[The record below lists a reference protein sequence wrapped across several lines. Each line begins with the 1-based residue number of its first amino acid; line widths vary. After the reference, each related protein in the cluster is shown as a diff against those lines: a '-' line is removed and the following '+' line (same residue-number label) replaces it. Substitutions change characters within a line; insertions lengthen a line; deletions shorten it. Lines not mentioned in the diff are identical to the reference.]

1 MKRSGSEV
9 VEVGDLIKDILVFIF
24 SSVSF
29 LLTILF
35 FEEGIRMEVLSDVA
49 LRLDITNIQKRVEQ
63 VLVAVFLHFQIQNVL
78 LFDKIV
84 HGLTQT
90 IF

>member
-9 VEVGDLIKDILVFIF
+9 VEVGDLMKDILVLIF

>member
-1 MKRSGSEV
+1 M
-9 VEVGDLIKDILVFIF
+9 KDILVLIF

-78 LFDKIV
+78 LFNKIV

>member
-1 MKRSGSEV
+1 M
-9 VEVGDLIKDILVFIF
+9 KDILVLIF